1 MTPIAIILILI
12 SAIAHASWNLLG
24 KSQKPNAAFF
34 LLANVFG
41 TLALGITANTALSI
55 IPQIPTSVWY
65 LLIATG
71 VCQTIYFTGLSNG
84 YRHGDLSIIYP
95 VVRGLPALIVVI
107 ASLLLG
113 RSHLISTQS
122 IWGCVFIFTGCL
134 ILPMRRFRDFRVD
147 NYRNLSSFFALMAAL
162 GTVGYSLID
171 DMALRQMRQ
180 IPNINLAVWQ
190 ITLVYA
196 FFEGIFTTCWMTLVG
211 LPSQR
216 VRTDLR
222 LLLKTT
228 WSRAALT
235 GLAISFTYVL
245 VLISLA
251 FVSDVSYVVG
261 FRQLSIP
268 LGALMGIVIL
278 KESAHKPRLMGVA
291 ILFVGLVLI
300 ATG

>member
-1 MTPIAIILILI
+1 MSPIAIILIVI

-34 LLANVFG
+34 LLANIFG
-41 TLALGITANTALSI
+41 TLFLGIIACTASDLM
-55 IPQIPTSVWY
+55 PRIPTTVWY

-71 VCQTIYFTGLSNG
+71 LCQTVYFTGLSNG
-84 YRHGDLSIIYP
+84 YRYGDLSIIYP

-107 ASLLLG
+107 ISLLIG
-113 RSHLISTQS
+113 RSELISTQS
-122 IWGCVFIFTGCL
+122 IWGCIFIFMGCL
-134 ILPMRRFRDFRVD
+134 ILPMKRFRDFRVD

-171 DMALRQMRQ
+171 DLALHEMRL
-180 IPNINLAVWQ
+180 IPNTNLAIWQ
-190 ITLVYA
+190 ITIVYA
-196 FFEGIFTTCWMTLVG
+196 FFEGVFTTLWMTVVG
-211 LPSQR
+211 LPYQN
-216 VRTDLR
+216 VRSDLR
-222 LLLKTT
+222 LLFKTT

-235 GLAISFTYVL
+235 GLIISFTYVL

-268 LGALMGIVIL
+268 IGTLMGIFIL
-278 KESAHKPRLMGVA
+278 KEPAHKPRLFGVGV
-291 ILFVGLVLI
+291 LFIGLVLI

>member
-1 MTPIAIILILI
+1 MSSIAIILILI

-34 LLANVFG
+34 LLANIFG
-41 TLALGITANTALSI
+41 TFFLGLIASTSSNL
-55 IPQIPTSVWY
+55 IPQIPTQVWY

-71 VCQTIYFTGLSNG
+71 LCQTIYFTGLSNG

-95 VVRGLPALIVVI
+95 AVRGLPALMVVSI
-107 ASLLLG
+107 SLLLG
-113 RSHLISTQS
+113 RSDQISTQS
-122 IWGCVFIFTGCL
+122 IWGCVFVFSGCL
-134 ILPMRRFRDFRVD
+134 ILPMKRFHDFRVD
-147 NYRNLSSFFALMAAL
+147 NYRNLSSFFALLAAL
-162 GTVGYSLID
+162 GTVGYSFID
-171 DMALRQMRQ
+171 DLALQQMRQ
-180 IPNINLAVWQ
+180 IPNTDLAIWQ
-190 ITLVYA
+190 ITIVYA
-196 FFEGIFTTCWMTLVG
+196 FFEGIFTISWMGIVG
-211 LPSQR
+211 LPSQT

-235 GLAISFTYVL
+235 GLIISFTYVL

-268 LGALMGIVIL
+268 IGALMGIFLL
-278 KESAHKPRLMGVA
+278 KEPAHKPRLVGVG
-291 ILFVGLVLI
+291 ILFIGLVLI

>member
-1 MTPIAIILILI
+1 MTSIAIILIII

-34 LLANVFG
+34 LFANIFG
-41 TLALGITANTALSI
+41 TIILGIAANTALGI
-55 IPQIPTSVWY
+55 IPQIPSSVWY

-71 VCQTIYFTGLSNG
+71 LCQTIYFTGLSNG

-113 RSHLISTQS
+113 RSEHISTQS
-122 IWGCVFIFTGCL
+122 IWGCVFIFGGCL
-134 ILPMRRFRDFRVD
+134 ILPMHRFRDFRVD

-171 DMALRQMRQ
+171 DMALRFMRDL
-180 IPNINLAVWQ
+180 PNTHLAIWQ

-196 FFEGIFTTCWMTLVG
+196 FFEGIFTTLWMALVG
-211 LPSQR
+211 LPSKK
-216 VRTDLR
+216 VRSDLR
-222 LLLKTT
+222 LLLNTT

-235 GLAISFTYVL
+235 GLIISFTYVL

-251 FVSDVSYVVG
+251 FVNDVSYVVG

-278 KESAHKPRLMGVA
+278 KEAAHKPRLLGVA
-291 ILFVGLVLI
+291 ILFMGLVLI